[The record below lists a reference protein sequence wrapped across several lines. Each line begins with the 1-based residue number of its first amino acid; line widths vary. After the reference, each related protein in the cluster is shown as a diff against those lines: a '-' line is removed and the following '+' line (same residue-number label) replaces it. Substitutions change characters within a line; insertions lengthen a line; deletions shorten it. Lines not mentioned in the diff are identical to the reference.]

1 MANCPK
7 CGYRLK
13 FTDIKP
19 ECPGCGV
26 NLLYYNHQES
36 LMEDA
41 DKAEAEHIQMQP
53 KIDRVKFAFIGTKLS
68 IVRLV
73 LLLVPIGMLFLPL
86 ASINVNMPFKTIDAD
101 VSILNLAMDVMAEL
115 DFGVLLDMI
124 SGSDVTRLAFI
135 CYILSILYVFFAAVA
150 CIVRIP
156 ATAFSCSEKS
166 NGNDRNITITVVAIM
181 FLVLAMVGFIIFDVQ
196 LTNAFGA
203 MYSGNI
209 SFGAFLALASLI
221 GAIVVEMF
229 IKKEDAPV
237 KYKDISEF
245 VERVEKR
252 NAEKAQKLEEAK
264 QIVAEYEAEKASVV
278 S

>member
-41 DKAEAEHIQMQP
+41 DKAEAEHILMQP

-68 IVRLV
+68 IVRLLF
-73 LLLVPIGMLFLPL
+73 LLIPIGMLFLPL
-86 ASINVNMPFKTIDAD
+86 VKINVTMPFNTIKSD
-101 VSILNLAMDVMAEL
+101 VSILNLATDVLGSL
-115 DFGVLLDMI
+115 DFGVLFDMI

-135 CYILSILYVFFAAVA
+135 CYILSILYVFLAAVT
-150 CIVRIP
+150 CVIRIP
-156 ATAFSCSEKS
+156 VVAFSCSEKS
-166 NGNDRNITITVVAIM
+166 NGTDRNITISVVAVI
-181 FLVLAMVGFIIFDVQ
+181 FLILSIVGFIIFNAQ
-196 LTNAFGA
+196 LSSAFGT
-203 MYSGNI
+203 MYSGTLSI
-209 SFGAFLALASLI
+209 GAFLSLASLI
-221 GAIVVEMF
+221 GAIVVDMF
-229 IKKEDAPV
+229 IKKQDIPV
-237 KYKDISEF
+237 KYKDITEY
-245 VERVEKR
+245 VERVDRR
-252 NAEKAQKLEEAK
+252 NAEKSEKLEEAK
-264 QIVAEYEAEKASVV
+264 RIVAEYEANKSQVV